1 MKRSKITAVVLTL
14 LLGLVQIAPAQAAA
28 PQAVKTKTPIQH
40 LVFLMQENHTFDNYF
55 GTYPGADG
63 YPSGISMP
71 IDPKQPSLGTVAPW
85 HIGNTTVT
93 DLSHSAATYADQY
106 NNGKMDSFI
115 SALNDRKQNGRLSMG
130 YYDGT
135 DIPY

>member
-40 LVFLMQENHTFDNYF
+40 LVFVMQENHTFDNYF

-63 YPSGISMP
+63 FPAGTKMP
-71 IDPKQPSLGTVAPW
+71 VDPTNPAAGSVQPW
-85 HIGNTTVT
+85 HIGTATIT
-93 DLSHSAATYADQY
+93 DLSHNGNTFIEQY
-106 NNGKMDSFI
+106 NN
-115 SALNDRKQNGRLSMG
+115 
-130 YYDGT
+130 
-135 DIPY
+135 